1 MKRLLL
7 TLLLAA
13 CTQDASTR
21 SDGTEAV
28 PHCTSPRRV
37 GALPG
42 ALREASGLAVSR
54 AHPGILWLHND
65 SGEPYLFAVDTLGNV
80 RARIEVDVHNDDWE
94 DIAAGPCPQGNCL
107 YIGAIGDNRQ
117 NRSDRQIYRL
127 PEPALDAQ
135 RARVHERFRYRLPG
149 AARDIE
155 ALFVMPDER
164 MYLISKG
171 RSGPITLYRFPLPA
185 DSTEVNDL
193 EAIQELTTG
202 LVQLPDMVTGAG
214 ATPDGRVI
222 VLRTYS
228 AFQLYEL
235 GDDGLIPLL
244 AGNGFDLQPLRER
257 QGEGVDIRADGTVF
271 LVSEKGMETTD
282 PPLSRV
288 HCVLSTR

>member
-7 TLLLAA
+7 TLMLVA
-13 CTQDASTR
+13 CTQDASRR
-21 SDGTEAV
+21 SADSEKA
-28 PHCTSPRRV
+28 PYCKSAQRV
-37 GALPG
+37 SALP
-42 ALREASGLAVSR
+42 ASLREASGLAVSR

-80 RARIEVDVHNDDWE
+80 RARIAVDVRNDDWE
-94 DIAAGPCPQGNCL
+94 DIAVGPCPQGNCL

-117 NRSDRQIYRL
+117 NRADRQIYRL
-127 PEPALDAQ
+127 PEPSLDAQ
-135 RARVHERFRYRLPG
+135 LAHVHERFRYRLPG
-149 AARDIE
+149 AARDVE

-185 DSTEVNDL
+185 DSAAVNDL

-214 ATPDGRVI
+214 ATPDGRVVVI
-222 VLRTYS
+222 RTYG
-228 AFQLYEL
+228 ALQLYEL
-235 GDDGLIPLL
+235 DDNGLKPLL
-244 AGNGFDLQPLRER
+244 PGTGFDLQPLREH

-288 HCVLSTR
+288 QCVWSTR